1 MILRTVVSMLSL
13 TVFAAAVALQFLVP
27 SIASYIF
34 YGLLA
39 WFIFS
44 ILLFIHPAMNRRV
57 GASATAAGR
66 PGDPL
71 PLGASLSAEIGFCVY
86 CATPIQPGTT
96 ICPSCG
102 HPLPL
107 V

>member
-1 MILRTVVSMLSL
+1 MILRTVVSMISL

-57 GASATAAGR
+57 GAAATSAGH
-66 PGDPL
+66 PGGPPL
-71 PLGASLSAEIGFCVY
+71 AGASLSSEIGFCVY
-86 CATPIQPGTT
+86 CATPIHPGTT
-96 ICPSCG
+96 VCPSCG
-102 HPLPL
+102 HALPL